1 MEIKVDLKIFLFIIL
16 FYFTKQIEIYTIMLI
31 FALIHEFGHLIMG
44 ILVGMKPKKIE
55 IMPYGFSIRFKVEPS
70 NYNKRILNGNI
81 LEVKKILVAMAGPLT
96 NLIIILI
103 SNYIHQ
109 EKIIIYAN
117 TLIMLFN
124 LMPIYPLDGGRIV
137 KGIMYIIFG
146 KEKSILYTRN
156 ISLVVLAIV
165 TTTASIG
172 ILYLKNIAI
181 FIITIFLWMLYIKQ
195 EIIEK
200 KRSKLLNLVKN
211 NSKLELRKN
220 KENSN
225 VKR

>member
-16 FYFTKQIEIYTIMLI
+16 FYFTKQIEIYTIRLI

-96 NLIIILI
+96 TLIIILI

-165 TTTASIG
+165 TTTASI
-172 ILYLKNIAI
+172 
-181 FIITIFLWMLYIKQ
+181 
-195 EIIEK
+195 
-200 KRSKLLNLVKN
+200 
-211 NSKLELRKN
+211 
-220 KENSN
+220 
-225 VKR
+225 

>member
-225 VKR
+225 EKR